1 MDGMGRLQREIRRMS
16 LPTMWGF
23 LCQALYDMVD
33 MLFIGMMDKAAVA
46 AATLFITVFWVLDIL
61 NEIVGASSVSMI
73 SQAWGAH
80 DKERTRLVSQETLW
94 FKVVLAIIGATV
106 MIAVLP
112 AYYRFFS
119 DDPQVVGYGLSY
131 GVIRLAFLPVFF
143 SSYTVNTIFR
153 CTGDAKTPMRLL
165 VAASVINIVL
175 DPLLMFSTVPGTTIP
190 GLGLGIAGA
199 AWATVISISFSFGVG
214 FFLLFSGKA
223 PIRLRFREL
232 FRLHRNIDRDLFL
245 IGLPSGLNLLMRN
258 LANFIVIK
266 LVSSYGT
273 DAIAMLGVATRMYQF
288 AVVPSNGI
296 AMGSGIIVG
305 HALGAEEMEDA
316 RKTVALTSLDCTA
329 ITLGLAALM
338 GFLPGPLLSLFL
350 GGAAALREGILLM
363 RVFAPCLLCQSVMSG
378 FTAAF
383 TGSGDTR
390 PILTSALVSQWL
402 FLVPYAMLVT
412 LALHLGIGWL
422 WLAYLVGDATDCLW
436 RLKAYRTGRW
446 MTRRVNRSP
455 VRTAS

>member
-190 GLGLGIAGA
+190 GLGLGIAGLPGRRSYPSHSVLVSVSSCCSPA
-199 AWATVISISFSFGVG
+199 RRRYGSVSVSCSGSIGTS
-214 FFLLFSGKA
+214 
-223 PIRLRFREL
+223 
-232 FRLHRNIDRDLFL
+232 
-245 IGLPSGLNLLMRN
+245 
-258 LANFIVIK
+258 IVIC
-266 LVSSYGT
+266 SSS
-273 DAIAMLGVATRMYQF
+273 A
-288 AVVPSNGI
+288 
-296 AMGSGIIVG
+296 
-305 HALGAEEMEDA
+305 
-316 RKTVALTSLDCTA
+316 C
-329 ITLGLAALM
+329 
-338 GFLPGPLLSLFL
+338 
-350 GGAAALREGILLM
+350 
-363 RVFAPCLLCQSVMSG
+363 
-378 FTAAF
+378 
-383 TGSGDTR
+383 R
-390 PILTSALVSQWL
+390 PA
-402 FLVPYAMLVT
+402 
-412 LALHLGIGWL
+412 
-422 WLAYLVGDATDCLW
+422 
-436 RLKAYRTGRW
+436 
-446 MTRRVNRSP
+446 
-455 VRTAS
+455 